1 MTRMTG
7 WRAAIRIARRE
18 ARRARGRSA
27 LVVAMIALPVAAL
40 GFAAVAR
47 DTFTLTPAEQADR
60 LMGGT
65 QALVVWGSANPVHQ
79 DPTNPDLFYS
89 DVQPTDQGGAGD
101 AAPSTARLLAL
112 LPPGT
117 KVLDDRSGPL
127 SVRTVAGTASLRAR
141 MLDYTDP
148 LARGILRQRAGRAPA
163 DADEVALTP
172 AASRRIGAGVG
183 GTVRTTG
190 GRTLHVVGIV
200 EDPTDL
206 EGTTIV
212 LHDPQPPGTLP
223 IDRGDMHWLVATPG
237 PLTWDQVKRLNSRGV
252 VAISRYVLEHP
263 PSRAEQYPEY
273 QGGRGAFQAATSGF
287 LGGVGLLEIVLL
299 AGPAFAVGARRRRHD
314 LALVAATGGA
324 PAHLRRIVLA
334 DGVVLGAL
342 AAAGGVALGIL
353 AAAAGRPLLEE
364 HVAHFRSGGFRVFP
378 EALAALAVLAVL
390 TGVLAALVPA
400 WIASRQDVVG
410 ALAGRRGVTRS
421 RRRWVLLGALLAAAG
436 AGVAATGAARVDTKI
451 IFAGLVAGELGLVL
465 CTPAIVGLVARAG
478 AWLPLAPRIAVRD
491 SSRNRTA
498 AAPAISAVMAA
509 VVGSLAVG
517 VLLTASHQR
526 TRDDYRSLMRTG
538 DVVLD
543 SSGKGGA
550 GNPVPPEAL
559 AALRRLVPVV
569 QVHRLGLPSC
579 GVEGVET
586 ECSVVPQV
594 PAAADCPYAPWVLRR
609 DPTPAEQRAARRDAR
624 CDGLGRV
631 YRYFQYLFTD
641 NYMVVVDPDPAAVA
655 AVTGVSDGDAAGA
668 AAALRAGDAVV
679 GSPRFLDRGRVRLT
693 VSSVSF
699 KNGKDERQRTV
710 TAPGFV
716 LPHPPRV
723 PVLLMT
729 SATAR
734 SLRIV
739 SVPSMVL
746 ATTSRMPTVAEEDRL
761 RAAVGTRAGVYV
773 ERGPR
778 ANSDTTTLLVLAVVA
793 GLITLGAAAI
803 ATGLA
808 AADGRADLATLA
820 AVGASPR
827 VRRGLSL
834 SQSGVIAGL
843 GSLLGGA
850 AGLGAAV
857 AVLFALNRVSADAWP
872 APTPYPVAI
881 PWLNVAVAL
890 LVVPL
895 VAMLGAGLL
904 TRSRLPI
911 ERRL

>member
-1 MTRMTG
+1 
-7 WRAAIRIARRE
+7 
-18 ARRARGRSA
+18 
-27 LVVAMIALPVAAL
+27 MIALPVAAL

-60 LMGGT
+60 LMGGA

-79 DPTNPDLFYS
+79 DPTNPDLLYS
-89 DVQPTDQGGAGD
+89 EVQLTGQGGGG
-101 AAPSTARLLAL
+101 AAPGTARLLAL

-117 KVLDDRSGPL
+117 KALDDRSGPL

-163 DADEVALTP
+163 GVDEVALTP
-172 AASRRIGAGVG
+172 AASRRTGAGVG
-183 GTVRTTG
+183 GTVRTTD
-190 GRTLHVVGIV
+190 GRTLRVVGIV

-212 LHDPQPPGTLP
+212 LHDPQPPGALP
-223 IDRGDMHWLVATPG
+223 VDRGALPVDRGDVHWLVATPG
-237 PLTWDQVKRLNSRGV
+237 PLTWDQVKRLNTRGV
-252 VAISRYVLEHP
+252 VAISRSVLEHP
-263 PSRAEQYPEY
+263 PSQAERYPEH
-273 QGGRGAFQAATSGF
+273 QSGRGAFQATTSRF

-299 AGPAFAVGARRRRHD
+299 AGPAFAVGARRRRRD
-314 LALVAATGGA
+314 LALLAAAGGT

-364 HVAHFRSGGFRVFP
+364 HVAHFRSGGFRFFP
-378 EALAALAVLAVL
+378 EALAALAA
-390 TGVLAALVPA
+390 
-400 WIASRQDVVG
+400 
-410 ALAGRRGVTRS
+410 
-421 RRRWVLLGALLAAAG
+421 
-436 AGVAATGAARVDTKI
+436 
-451 IFAGLVAGELGLVL
+451 
-465 CTPAIVGLVARAG
+465 
-478 AWLPLAPRIAVRD
+478 
-491 SSRNRTA
+491 
-498 AAPAISAVMAA
+498 
-509 VVGSLAVG
+509 
-517 VLLTASHQR
+517 
-526 TRDDYRSLMRTG
+526 
-538 DVVLD
+538 
-543 SSGKGGA
+543 
-550 GNPVPPEAL
+550 
-559 AALRRLVPVV
+559 
-569 QVHRLGLPSC
+569 
-579 GVEGVET
+579 
-586 ECSVVPQV
+586 
-594 PAAADCPYAPWVLRR
+594 
-609 DPTPAEQRAARRDAR
+609 
-624 CDGLGRV
+624 
-631 YRYFQYLFTD
+631 
-641 NYMVVVDPDPAAVA
+641 
-655 AVTGVSDGDAAGA
+655 
-668 AAALRAGDAVV
+668 
-679 GSPRFLDRGRVRLT
+679 LDRSRVRLT
-693 VSSVSF
+693 VGSVSF

-710 TAPGFV
+710 TASGFA
-716 LPHPPRV
+716 LPHPPRA
-723 PVLLMT
+723 PVLMMT

-734 SLRIV
+734 SLGID
-739 SVPSMVL
+739 SVPSMAL

-761 RAAVGTRAGVYV
+761 HAALGTRTGAYV
-773 ERGPR
+773 ERGSR
-778 ANSDTTTLLVLAVVA
+778 ASSDTTTLLVLAAVA
-793 GLITLGAAAI
+793 GLVTLGAAAI

-808 AADGRADLATLA
+808 AAGGRADLATLG

-857 AVLFALNRVSADAWP
+857 AVLFALNRGSADVWP

-890 LVVPL
+890 LVVPV

>member
-1 MTRMTG
+1 MRS
-7 WRAAIRIARRE
+7 WRTAIRIARRE

-60 LMGGT
+60 LMGGA
-65 QALVVWGSANPVHQ
+65 QALVVWGSADPVHQ

-89 DVQPTDQGGAGD
+89 EVQPTGQGGGG
-101 AAPSTARLLAL
+101 AAPGTARLLAL

-163 DADEVALTP
+163 GVDEVALTP
-172 AASRRIGAGVG
+172 AASRRTGARVG
-183 GTVRTTG
+183 GTVRTTD
-190 GRTLHVVGIV
+190 GRTLRVVGIV

-212 LHDPQPPGTLP
+212 LHDPQPPGALP
-223 IDRGDMHWLVATPG
+223 VDRGDVHWLVATPG
-237 PLTWDQVKRLNSRGV
+237 PLTWDQVKRLNTRGV
-252 VAISRYVLEHP
+252 VAISRSVLEHP
-263 PSRAEQYPEY
+263 PSQAERYPEY
-273 QGGRGAFQAATSGF
+273 QSGRGAFQATTSGF

-299 AGPAFAVGARRRRHD
+299 AGPAFAVGARRRRRD
-314 LALVAATGGA
+314 LALVAAAGGT

-378 EALAALAVLAVL
+378 EALAALAVLAVV

-400 WIASRQDVVG
+400 WIASRQDVLA
-410 ALAGRRGVTRS
+410 ALAGRRGITRS

-436 AGVAATGAARVDTKI
+436 AGVAATGAARVDTKV

-465 CTPAIVGLVARAG
+465 CTPAVVGLVARAG
-478 AWLPLAPRIAVRD
+478 AWLPLAPRIALRD

-526 TRDDYRSLMRTG
+526 TSDDYRSLMRTG

-543 SSGKGGA
+543 STGKGDA
-550 GNPVPPEAL
+550 GTPVPPQAL
-559 AALRRLVPVV
+559 AALRRLLPVER
-569 QVHRLGLPSC
+569 VHRIGVLSC
-579 GVEGVET
+579 GAET

-594 PAAADCPYAPWVLRR
+594 PAAKDCPYTPNVLHR

-624 CDGLGRV
+624 CDGLGRL
-631 YRYFQYLFTD
+631 YRYFQYQFTD
-641 NYMVVVDPDPAAVA
+641 NYTVLVDPDPGAVA
-655 AVTGVSDGDAAGA
+655 AVTGVSAGDAASA
-668 AAALRAGDAVV
+668 AAALRAGDVV
-679 GSPRFLDRGRVRLT
+679 VDSTRYLDRSRVRLT
-693 VSSVSF
+693 VGSVSF

-710 TAPGFV
+710 TASGFA
-716 LPHPPRV
+716 LPHPPRA
-723 PVLLMT
+723 PVLMMT

-734 SLRIV
+734 SLGID
-739 SVPSMVL
+739 SVPSMAL

-761 RAAVGTRAGVYV
+761 HAALGTRTGAYV

-778 ANSDTTTLLVLAVVA
+778 ASSDTTTLLVLAAVA

-808 AADGRADLATLA
+808 AADGRADLATLG

-857 AVLFALNRVSADAWP
+857 AVLFALNRGSADVWP

-890 LVVPL
+890 LVVPV

>member
-1 MTRMTG
+1 MTG
-7 WRAAIRIARRE
+7 WRTALRIARRE
-18 ARRARGRSA
+18 ARHARGRSA
-27 LVVAMIALPVAAL
+27 LVVAMIALPMAAL
-40 GFAAVAR
+40 AFAAVGR

-60 LMGGT
+60 LMGGA

-89 DVQPTDQGGAGD
+89 ETQPADQGGAGGP
-101 AAPSTARLLAL
+101 APSAARLLTL

-117 KVLDDRSGPL
+117 RALSDRSGSL

-141 MLDYTDP
+141 MLDYADP
-148 LARGILRQRAGRAPA
+148 LARGMLRQRSGRAPA
-163 DADEVALTP
+163 GVDEVALTP
-172 AASRRIGAGVG
+172 AASRRTGARVG
-183 GTVRTTG
+183 GTLRMTS
-190 GRTLHVVGIV
+190 GRSLHVVGIV

-206 EGTTIV
+206 EATTIV

-223 IDRGDMHWLVATPG
+223 DDRGDVHWLVATRG
-237 PLTWDQVKRLNSRGV
+237 PLTWDQVKRLNTRGLV
-252 VAISRYVLEHP
+252 VISRYVLEHP
-263 PSRAEQYPEY
+263 PSRAERYPDY
-273 QGGRGAFQAATSGF
+273 QGGRGAFQVGTNGF

-299 AGPAFAVGARRRRHD
+299 AGPAFAVGARRRRRD
-314 LALVAATGGA
+314 LALVAAAGGT

-342 AAAGGVALGIL
+342 AAACGVALGIV
-353 AAAAGRPLLEE
+353 AAAAGRQLLEE
-364 HVAHFRSGGFRVFP
+364 HVAHFRSGAFRVFP
-378 EALAALAVLAVL
+378 EALAALAVLAVV
-390 TGVLAALVPA
+390 TGMLAALVPA
-400 WIASRQDVVG
+400 WIASRQDVVA

-421 RRRWVLLGALLAAAG
+421 RRRWVVLGALLAAAG
-436 AGVAATGAARVDTKI
+436 AGVVATGAARVNTKV

-465 CTPAIVGLVARAG
+465 CTPAIVGMVARAG
-478 AWLPLAPRIAVRD
+478 SWLPLAPRIALRD
-491 SSRNRTA
+491 TSRNRTA

-526 TRDDYRSLMRTG
+526 NMDDYRSLMRTG
-538 DVVLD
+538 DVLLD
-543 SSGKGGA
+543 STGKGDA
-550 GNPVPPEAL
+550 GNPVPPQAL
-559 AALRRLVPVV
+559 ATLRRQLPVER
-569 QVHRLGLPSC
+569 VHRLGVLSC
-579 GVEGVET
+579 GVET

-594 PAAADCPYAPWVLRR
+594 PTAKDCPYTPNVLRR

-624 CDGLGRV
+624 CDGLGHL
-631 YRYFQYLFTD
+631 YRYFQYQTTD
-641 NYMVVVDPDPAAVA
+641 NYTVLVDPDPAAVA
-655 AVTGVSDGDAAGA
+655 AVTGVSAGDASLA
-668 AAALRAGDAVV
+668 AAALRAGEVV
-679 GSPRFLDRGRVRLT
+679 VDSVRFLDKGRVRLN

-699 KNGKDERQRTV
+699 SNGKDERQRAV
-710 TAPGFV
+710 TAPGFA
-716 LPHPPRV
+716 LPHPPRA

-734 SLRIV
+734 SLRID
-739 SVPSMVL
+739 SVPSLAL
-746 ATTSRMPTVAEEDRL
+746 ATTSRMPTVGEQDRL
-761 RAAVGTRAGVYV
+761 QAALGRTAGVYV

-778 ANSDTTTLLVLAVVA
+778 ASSDTTTLLVLSVVA

-808 AADGRADLATLA
+808 AADGRADLGTLA

-843 GSLLGGA
+843 GSVLGAA
-850 AGLGAAV
+850 AGLGASV
-857 AVLFALNRVSADAWP
+857 AVLFALNRAGAGVWP
-872 APTPYPVAI
+872 APTPYPVVV
-881 PWLNVAVAL
+881 PWLSVTVAL
-890 LVVPL
+890 LVVPV